1 MADIILNK
9 PEAGTQAVFEAAGD
23 SRIDLNFPTD
33 QATLERS
40 GNDLIFRFDD
50 GSTVVLRDFYTAYT
64 KDSMPDFV
72 IEGTPIAGEQ
82 FFTALNEPDLM
93 PAAGPA
99 ANAASADGGRFRE
112 YADDALINGV
122 NRLDGLDLSSNRAF
136 FPERD
141 PWGGLRGDDTPNY
154 APTLSV
160 SGSLGVIE
168 SGVFPGGNELYEGV
182 PSMSGR
188 GTGTDA
194 NGDTLSFGFIDANGA
209 QVTSIVTPYGVMA
222 MAPDGTYTYTID
234 NADPDT
240 NGLALGET
248 RTETFT
254 VYVSDGRGGL
264 ATQEITVTLTG
275 TNDRPE
281 LSIANAAQGIHEDT
295 ASVGGTFAVQD
306 PDSDSGQN
314 QTFHIEGGSNTPA
327 ADGTSPS
334 DGSHSATGSTD
345 ATFTTDYGKLT
356 LDPATGQWTYA
367 LNNASDKVQQLNAGE
382 TKVETFEVT
391 VTDEHGA
398 TSTQTITVTIT
409 GTNDI
414 PVIDTDQSNFHL
426 DFKEQGVY
434 QPSENGD
441 GNTPTTPGGTGEGQH
456 QTGTLSGRIFASDAD
471 KENGAGSTEHDVNK
485 LNFHVEHAGS
495 SLTDGGASTTVTG
508 TGTPGTGDVVYAYT
522 SAYGTLTF
530 RADGSYE
537 YTLNNK
543 NPGEAGADGNAV
555 NNLALGQTVTE
566 TFTVYVT
573 DAQTGRSVPQT
584 ITVTINGTE
593 DLPVLTPAT
602 ASVREDVQ
610 LTASGV
616 VPPPF
621 DADIRD
627 TLTFTAKANEAGRF
641 GTLTLNADGTYTY
654 ALTDSAALHSLG
666 AGQIAYDTFAYTVAD
681 NHGASVTN
689 TLTITVIGVN
699 DAPSVA
705 SATASVQE
713 DTLLTASGILHAPT
727 DPDAGD
733 RPQFV
738 MQLSTQGQYGTLF
751 LSPAGAYTYTLN
763 NGLPAVH
770 ALGEGDTLTDTFT
783 YTVTDGHGGTA
794 TNTLTVTINGTNDA
808 PTVDAADAAIT
819 EGVAQTA
826 GTLPT
831 PRTPTTFRSSCLR
844 RARRVCTAA

>member
-188 GTGTDA
+188 VTGTDA

-334 DGSHSATGSTD
+334 DGSHSAIGSTD

-441 GNTPTTPGGTGEGQH
+441 GNTPTTPP
-456 QTGTLSGRIFASDAD
+456 TLS
-471 KENGAGSTEHDVNK
+471 
-485 LNFHVEHAGS
+485 
-495 SLTDGGASTTVTG
+495 
-508 TGTPGTGDVVYAYT
+508 
-522 SAYGTLTF
+522 SA
-530 RADGSYE
+530 
-537 YTLNNK
+537 
-543 NPGEAGADGNAV
+543 
-555 NNLALGQTVTE
+555 
-566 TFTVYVT
+566 
-573 DAQTGRSVPQT
+573 
-584 ITVTINGTE
+584 
-593 DLPVLTPAT
+593 
-602 ASVREDVQ
+602 
-610 LTASGV
+610 
-616 VPPPF
+616 
-621 DADIRD
+621 
-627 TLTFTAKANEAGRF
+627 
-641 GTLTLNADGTYTY
+641 
-654 ALTDSAALHSLG
+654 
-666 AGQIAYDTFAYTVAD
+666 
-681 NHGASVTN
+681 
-689 TLTITVIGVN
+689 
-699 DAPSVA
+699 
-705 SATASVQE
+705 
-713 DTLLTASGILHAPT
+713 
-727 DPDAGD
+727 
-733 RPQFV
+733 
-738 MQLSTQGQYGTLF
+738 
-751 LSPAGAYTYTLN
+751 
-763 NGLPAVH
+763 
-770 ALGEGDTLTDTFT
+770 
-783 YTVTDGHGGTA
+783 
-794 TNTLTVTINGTNDA
+794 
-808 PTVDAADAAIT
+808 
-819 EGVAQTA
+819 
-826 GTLPT
+826 
-831 PRTPTTFRSSCLR
+831 
-844 RARRVCTAA
+844 